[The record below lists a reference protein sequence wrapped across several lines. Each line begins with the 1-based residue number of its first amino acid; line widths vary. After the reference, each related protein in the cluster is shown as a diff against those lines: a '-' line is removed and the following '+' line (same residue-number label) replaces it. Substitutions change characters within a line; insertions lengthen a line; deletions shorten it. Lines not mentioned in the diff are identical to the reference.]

1 MLQLRKK
8 VDQNGSKSKTLSKTK
23 LDFYTL
29 SIIQLPL
36 FQLTSCNQISLKA
49 ILLKYIEYLYIP
61 VVTFTSI
68 L

>member
-23 LDFYTL
+23 LDFYMK
-29 SIIQLPL
+29 QLPL

-49 ILLKYIEYLYIP
+49 ILFKYIEYLYIP